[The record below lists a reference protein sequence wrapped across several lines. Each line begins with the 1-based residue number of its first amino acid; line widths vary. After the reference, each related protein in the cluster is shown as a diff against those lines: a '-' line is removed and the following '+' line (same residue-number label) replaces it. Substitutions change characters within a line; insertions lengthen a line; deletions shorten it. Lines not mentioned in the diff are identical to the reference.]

1 MPSSS
6 MHFVIR
12 FVFILCVV
20 FKRVIVLVCKNVL
33 KALEFFLIYVVELQ
47 NKLHIQAYHENL

>member
-1 MPSSS
+1 